1 MKSQPVSSERD
12 PIAASRSH
20 RFAVVGVAVC
30 LAVVVFILAVNVLFL
45 RNGWIGAIA
54 FSLVPTLVIV
64 DLAFVGGLLAV
75 RRPGNAIGSLLLGS
89 GLLLAVSFGAGYYA
103 RLDDL
108 MGQGQLPFVVPVAW
122 IGNWILS
129 PAIGLM
135 VVFLP
140 LLYPTGRLPGPRW
153 RILAGVV
160 IVGLSVGTLAT
171 ATAPGPL
178 NNADWIINPVVL
190 PAPLSDWIA
199 TIGAISSQIA
209 PPAFL
214 LATASVVLRFR
225 ASRGAERQQL
235 KWFLFVASIAAT
247 GLGFSI
253 VFVGAASDVAW
264 IVGLLAIG
272 CLPLAIG
279 VAILRYRLYEID
291 RIVSRTVSYAAVTA
305 VLVVVFTIVNLGL
318 EALLASVTQAST
330 LAVAASTLVVF
341 ALFRPLRRRVQAGL
355 DHRFNRD
362 RYEAD
367 RIAAAFAERLR
378 DQVDPDRLRLELDR
392 VLAQTVAPTSSY
404 LWLRGEKETVR

>member
-1 MKSQPVSSERD
+1 MPTRNAIQHRSSSHCLKTQPVSSERD

-20 RFAVVGVAVC
+20 RLLSLAWRCA
-30 LAVVVFILAVNVLFL
+30 AVVVFILAVNVLFL

-64 DLAFVGGLLAV
+64 DLALVGGLLAV

-160 IVGLSVGTLAT
+160 IVGLSVVTLAT

-178 NNADWIINPVVL
+178 DNADWIINPVVL

-199 TIGAISSQIA
+199 TIGAISSLIA

-214 LATASVVLRFR
+214 LAIASVVLRFR
-225 ASRGAERQQL
+225 ASRGL
-235 KWFLFVASIAAT
+235 NASSSS
-247 GLGFSI
+247 GSCSSPRSRPPGW
-253 VFVGAASDVAW
+253 ASRSCSW
-264 IVGLLAIG
+264 E
-272 CLPLAIG
+272 LP
-279 VAILRYRLYEID
+279 
-291 RIVSRTVSYAAVTA
+291 
-305 VLVVVFTIVNLGL
+305 
-318 EALLASVTQAST
+318 
-330 LAVAASTLVVF
+330 
-341 ALFRPLRRRVQAGL
+341 
-355 DHRFNRD
+355 
-362 RYEAD
+362 
-367 RIAAAFAERLR
+367 
-378 DQVDPDRLRLELDR
+378 
-392 VLAQTVAPTSSY
+392 PT
-404 LWLRGEKETVR
+404 